1 MFGSCSLLFTFNSVK
16 SKWGSWSEARSTQLL
31 CFVIQPGSHDLPP
44 WSHDQPG
51 LCDLQARSH
60 DQAGS
65 CDLQAGSHDQPG
77 SRDQPGS
84 CDLHLGSH
92 DLRVLSWLCSTLY
105 TQPSGEILFNQT

>member
-31 CFVIQPGSHDLPP
+31 CFVIQP
-44 WSHDQPG
+44 
-51 LCDLQARSH
+51 
-60 DQAGS
+60 GS